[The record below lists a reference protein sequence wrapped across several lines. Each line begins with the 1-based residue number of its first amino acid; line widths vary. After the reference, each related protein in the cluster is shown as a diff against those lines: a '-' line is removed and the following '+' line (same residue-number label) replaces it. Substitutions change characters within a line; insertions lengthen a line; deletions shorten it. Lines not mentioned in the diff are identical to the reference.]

1 MISDYNTQSSLLFNS
16 YCASLLES
24 LMCSNDPRA
33 NKKPEAPFSP
43 LGAELV
49 FKLGIYPSDKLV
61 CTVCDRFENKN
72 NEPFTIL
79 ILHQSLQTWLQ
90 HIFVLIKVLPQETC
104 TWTNVIAVA
113 EPFSIQ

>member
-1 MISDYNTQSSLLFNS
+1 MISDYSTQSSLLFNS

-24 LMCSNDPRA
+24 LMCFNDPRA

-90 HIFVLIKVLPQETC
+90 NIFVLIKVLPQETC

-113 EPFSIQ
+113 EPFSIE

>member
-1 MISDYNTQSSLLFNS
+1 
-16 YCASLLES
+16 
-24 LMCSNDPRA
+24 MCSNDPRA

-49 FKLGIYPSDKLV
+49 FKLGINPSDKLV
-61 CTVCDRFENKN
+61 CTVCNRFENKN

-90 HIFVLIKVLPQETC
+90 NIFVLIKVLPQETC

-113 EPFSIQ
+113 EPFSIE

>member
-1 MISDYNTQSSLLFNS
+1 
-16 YCASLLES
+16 
-24 LMCSNDPRA
+24 MCSNDPRA

-43 LGAELV
+43 LGAELI

-61 CTVCDRFENKN
+61 CTVCNRFENKN

-90 HIFVLIKVLPQETC
+90 HIFVLIKVLQQETC
-104 TWTNVIAVA
+104 TWTIVIAAA